1 MQVRDIDIAQEIVQ
15 EAYAEAWAS
24 PKTPSAEAEF
34 RRWLYR
40 IIANL
45 VTDYH
50 RQRSRVPK
58 RLEPMA
64 VADPLALVERRAGDP
79 DLLEALQ
86 RLGLR
91 ERRAL
96 YLRYIEDL
104 SFADTARIL
113 GMPVI
118 TVRVIVHRSLG
129 KLRRRLSKAAV
140 NAEVAV

>member
-24 PKTPSAEAEF
+24 AKTPATEAEF

-50 RQRSRVPK
+50 RQRSRMPK
-58 RLEPMA
+58 RLEPAA
-64 VADPLALVERRAGDP
+64 VADPLAIVERRAGDP
-79 DLLEALQ
+79 DLLDALE

-96 YLRYIEDL
+96 YLRYFEDL

-113 GMPVI
+113 GMPTI

-129 KLRRRLSKAAV
+129 KLRRCLSTAA
-140 NAEVAV
+140 ASTEVAV